1 MGSMCVIFTV
11 PSASCNFWSFS
22 AKAQKIEM
30 DKLEKAKK
38 ERTKVVIQNQK
49 RQRYRAFVC
58 FSAEFHFVAL
68 LFLMNCALC

>member
-1 MGSMCVIFTV
+1 MRELWIFALHG
-11 PSASCNFWSFS
+11 ASCNFSSFS

-38 ERTKVVIQNQK
+38 ERTKVTIQNKK
-49 RQRYRAFVC
+49 RLRCRVFVC
-58 FSAEFHFVAL
+58 FPAEFHFVAL